1 MRASLSLFFVA
12 SIASLATTAKAAAGV
27 LVPIVLSSGGAA
39 GSFYTSEMTLT
50 NRGPTA
56 ARLDFAY
63 TAAFGGGDGAASD
76 WLPAGQQRIVPDAI
90 AYLRTLGVPIPA
102 GDGRGGTLRVVVSEA
117 SAADVSVNVRT
128 TTRVAEG
135 RAGLAYPAVASGFTA
150 PVFLCGLR
158 QNAADRSNVAILNA
172 GEPGAGDVVLRLTLL
187 SGDSSLRTTLPDETL
202 LPGGF
207 KQFTEVLKGQGIAN
221 GYVKVERVS
230 GTAPYYAYAVI
241 NDQVNS
247 DGSFVPPVPATAN
260 TGKKT
265 LILPVAVESGAFTTE
280 IVLTSF
286 STAKKTLSFS
296 YVAETVSTTDK
307 TAKFTLA
314 LEPGS
319 QVVLPNLLQYLRD
332 QQVAG
337 IGPAGTGY
345 AGALFATVDTTDAQ
359 GIVIAGRTSAAGGG
373 GRYGLFYTA
382 TAQGEGI
389 DGDAWIY
396 GLQQNAENRTNL
408 ALVNTGQYTST
419 DTFTVELYDGAT
431 GALAGKVEG
440 LELAPKRWTQIG
452 TILAQHAPGTAQAY
466 ARITRTAGANPY
478 LAYAVI
484 NDGAGPGLRSG
495 DGAFLAAERDC
506 TASLD
511 PANRTVGWSGGSGS
525 FYLDVPSGCSWSAT
539 SSDPWLTVTGT
550 ASGTQPALVNYAVAA
565 NAGVSPRTA
574 ALSVAGRTF
583 SVTQLGTA
591 AGPSDGI
598 FTGTTFQGRP
608 ISFQVEKNEVSSLTI
623 DMDVTLAAC
632 RATGTFV
639 LAPTTNRAVLS
650 NGVLSGTMTQDY
662 PNGSRLRLTL
672 EGTLPSP
679 NSASGRFGVSLIR
692 TSGGTVCFST
702 GIGEGG
708 SWSATKP

>member
-1 MRASLSLFFVA
+1 MRASLSLFLVA
-12 SIASLATTAKAAAGV
+12 SIASFATTAKAAAGV

-39 GSFYTSEMTLT
+39 GSYYTSEMTLT

-56 ARLDFAY
+56 AKLDFAY
-63 TAAFGGGDGAASD
+63 TAAFGGGDGAATD

-90 AYLRTLGVPIPA
+90 SYLRTLGVPIPA
-102 GDGRGGTLRVVVSEA
+102 GDGRGGTLRVLVSEA

-128 TTRVAEG
+128 TTKVEGG
-135 RAGLAYPAVASGFTA
+135 RAGLAYPAVASGLTA
-150 PVFLCGLR
+150 PVYLCGLR
-158 QNAADRSNVAILNA
+158 QNSADRSNVAILNA
-172 GEPGAGDVVLRLTLL
+172 GEPGAGNVVLRLTLL

-202 LPGGF
+202 APGGF
-207 KQFTEVLKGQGIAN
+207 KQFTEVFKGLGITN

-230 GTAPYYAYAVI
+230 GTAPYYAYAVV

-286 STAKKTLSFS
+286 ATVKKTLSFS
-296 YVAETVSTTDK
+296 YVAETVSTSDK

-314 LEPGS
+314 LEPGT

-332 QQVAG
+332 NQVAG

-373 GRYGLFYTA
+373 GRYGLFTTA

-389 DGDAWIY
+389 DGDSWLY
-396 GLQQNAENRTNL
+396 GLQQDAENRTNL

-419 DTFTVELYDGAT
+419 DTFTVELFDGAT
-431 GALAGKVEG
+431 GSLAGRVEG
-440 LELAPKRWTQIG
+440 VELAPKRWTQIG
-452 TILAQHAPGTAQAY
+452 TILAQYAPGTTQAY
-466 ARITRTAGANPY
+466 ARITRTAGANPH

-511 PANRTVGWSGGSGS
+511 PASRTVGWSGGSGS
-525 FYLDVPSGCSWSAT
+525 FYLDVPSGCSWLAT
-539 SSDPWLTVTGT
+539 SGDAWLTVTGT
-550 ASGTQPALVNYAVAA
+550 ASGSASAFVNYSVAA
-565 NAGVSPRTA
+565 NTDASARTG
-574 ALSVAGRTF
+574 ALAVAGRTF
-583 SVTQLGTA
+583 PVTQLGTT
-591 AGPSDGI
+591 AGSSDGI

-608 ISFQVEKNEVSSLTI
+608 ISFQVEKNEVTSLTI
-623 DMDVTLAAC
+623 GMDVALAAC
-632 RATGTFV
+632 HATGTFPFTP
-639 LAPTTNRAVLS
+639 ATNRAVVS
-650 NGVLSGTMTQDY
+650 NGVLSGSMTQDY
-662 PNGSRLRLTL
+662 TDGSRLKLNL

-679 NSASGRFGVSLIR
+679 SSASGRFGVSVIR
-692 TSGGTVCFST
+692 TSGGSVCVST
-702 GIGEGG
+702 GFGEGG
-708 SWSATKP
+708 TWSATKP